1 MQAPDHTGIV
11 RTVVRSGAAG
21 GSGDCGT
28 VRATPHR
35 GTHVL
40 RKRRPIHADNPGKA
54 RDGGGCPGRST
65 VTDVPTDHFGVIGPP
80 HVHTAA
86 EHRRGRAGDSKGED
100 TPMTTTTTTEPAT
113 APEQQSGPPSATADR
128 DERRRTADA
137 LRELR
142 RPVVRMTRFGIAL
155 GAIGAVTTLV
165 PFVGIAEIGRV
176 LLAEG
181 PLDRDRVATAAVVV
195 TVALVVGWSCTG
207 AALWITHLADGRLQA
222 DLRRRMV
229 AKLGRV
235 PLGWYS
241 STTSGQVRK
250 AAQEDID
257 DLHHLTAHHDVELAG
272 AIALPLAGLGYLV
285 WVDWRLALLAL
296 ATLPVYFTAYAF
308 MMRGFAEKMTAV
320 DTAFGRVGA
329 AVVEFVHGIG
339 VVKVFGGTRRVH
351 AGYREAV
358 HAYGDQYAGWVR
370 PVLRLDAYT
379 SMALSVPVI
388 SVVGLAGGIWFTH
401 EGWVTPADVL
411 AEVLVAAVLPTTL
424 LTLNHGLT
432 AQRKAVAA
440 AGRITALLDIP
451 ELPVTDRPQK
461 PNGNDVVLDGV
472 VFGYAPGRPV
482 LHGIDL
488 TCRAGTVTALVGGS
502 GAGKSTLAALVPRFH
517 DVDAGAVRIGGTDVR
532 DIASEELYRHVGF
545 VLQDVQ
551 LLHGTVA
558 DNLRLGRPD
567 ATDDDLVAAATAARI
582 HERVTRLP
590 RGYDSVVGEDARFSG
605 GEAQRLTIARALLAD
620 APVLVLD
627 EATAYAD
634 PESEAEIQDA
644 LSTLVRGRTVLVVA
658 HRLST
663 ITGADRIVVLDAGRV
678 VEQGTHTELLAAEG
692 RYARMWA
699 AHRPA
704 DAPGAEPNEGTE
716 ETEETAR

>member
-1 MQAPDHTGIV
+1 
-11 RTVVRSGAAG
+11 
-21 GSGDCGT
+21 
-28 VRATPHR
+28 
-35 GTHVL
+35 
-40 RKRRPIHADNPGKA
+40 
-54 RDGGGCPGRST
+54 
-65 VTDVPTDHFGVIGPP
+65 
-80 HVHTAA
+80 
-86 EHRRGRAGDSKGED
+86 
-100 TPMTTTTTTEPAT
+100 MTTTTTTATEPPA
-113 APEQQSGPPSATADR
+113 AAGQPPEPPSPTADR

-142 RPVVRMTRFGIAL
+142 RPVAGMTRLGVVL
-155 GAIGAVTTLV
+155 GAIGAVGTLV
-165 PFVGIAEIGRV
+165 PFVGIAEIGRI

-181 PLDRDRVATAAVVV
+181 PVDGDRVTAAAVVV
-195 TVALVVGWSCTG
+195 ALALVAGWSCTG

-222 DLRRRMV
+222 GLRRRMV

-250 AAQEDID
+250 AAQDDIET
-257 DLHHLTAHHDVELAG
+257 LHHLTAHHDVELAG
-272 AIALPLAGLGYLV
+272 AIALPVAGLGYLT

-296 ATLPVYFTAYAF
+296 ATLPVYLTAYAF
-308 MMRGFAEKMTAV
+308 MMRGFAEKMAAV

-370 PVLRLDAYT
+370 PVLKLDACT

-411 AEVLVAAVLPTTL
+411 AEVLVATVLPTTL
-424 LTLNHGLT
+424 LTLNQGLA
-432 AQRKAVAA
+432 AQREAVAA
-440 AGRITALLDIP
+440 AGRITALLDVP
-451 ELPVTDRPQK
+451 ELPVAARPRK
-461 PNGNDVVLDGV
+461 PNGHDVVCEGV
-472 VFGYAPGRPV
+472 VFGYAPDRPV
-482 LHGIDL
+482 LRGIDL
-488 TCRAGTVTALVGGS
+488 SCRAGSVTALVGGS

-517 DVDAGAVRIGGTDVR
+517 DVDAGAVRIGGVDVR
-532 DIASEELYRHVGF
+532 DIAPGELYRHVGF

-558 DNLRLGRPD
+558 DNLRLGRPG
-567 ATDDDLVAAATAARI
+567 ATDDELVAAATAARI

-590 RGYDSVVGEDARFSG
+590 RGYDSVVGDDARFSG

-644 LSTLVRGRTVLVVA
+644 LSTLVPGRTVLVVA

-663 ITGADRIVVLDAGRV
+663 VTGADRIVVLDAGRI
-678 VEQGTHTELLAAEG
+678 VEQGTHPELLAAEG

-704 DAPGAEPNEGTE
+704 DAPGDEQTGDTEQTGGTGQTGDTEQTGQTGDTE
-716 ETEETAR
+716 ETGESAR

>member
-1 MQAPDHTGIV
+1 
-11 RTVVRSGAAG
+11 
-21 GSGDCGT
+21 
-28 VRATPHR
+28 
-35 GTHVL
+35 
-40 RKRRPIHADNPGKA
+40 
-54 RDGGGCPGRST
+54 
-65 VTDVPTDHFGVIGPP
+65 
-80 HVHTAA
+80 
-86 EHRRGRAGDSKGED
+86 
-100 TPMTTTTTTEPAT
+100 MTTTTTGPETAAGQRPAAGDAA
-113 APEQQSGPPSATADR
+113 AP

-142 RPVVRMTRFGIAL
+142 RPVAWMTRLGVVL
-155 GAIGAVTTLV
+155 GAVGAVTNLV
-165 PFVGIAEIGRV
+165 PFVGIAEIGRA
-176 LLAEG
+176 LLADG
-181 PLDRDRVATAAVVV
+181 PLERDRVVTAAVVV
-195 TVALVVGWSCTG
+195 AVTLVVGWSCNG

-257 DLHHLTAHHDVELAG
+257 DLHHLIAHHDVELTG
-272 AIALPLAGLGYLV
+272 AIALPLAGLGYLL

-308 MMRGFAEKMTAV
+308 MMRGFAEKMTSLDA
-320 DTAFGRVGA
+320 AFGRVSS

-339 VVKVFGGTRRVH
+339 VVKVFGGTRRAH

-370 PVLRLDAYT
+370 PVLRLEAYT

-401 EGWVTPADVL
+401 RGWVGPADVL

-424 LTLNHGLT
+424 LTLNQGLT

-440 AGRITALLDIP
+440 AGRITALLDVP
-451 ELPVTDRPQK
+451 ELPVTARPE
-461 PNGNDVVLDGV
+461 PPRGRDVVLDKV
-472 VFGYAPGRPV
+472 VFGYEPGRPV

-532 DIASEELYRHVGF
+532 DIAPQELYRHVGF

-558 DNLRLGRPD
+558 DNLRLGRPE
-567 ATDDDLVAAATAARI
+567 ATDHDLVAAAKAARI
-582 HERVTRLP
+582 HDRIARLP
-590 RGYDSVVGEDARFSG
+590 RGYDTVVGDDARFSG

-620 APVLVLD
+620 TPVLVLD

-634 PESEAEIQDA
+634 PESEAQIQDA

-663 ITGADRIVVLDAGRV
+663 ITGADRIAVLDGGRL
-678 VEQGTHTELLAAEG
+678 VEQGTHTELLAADG

-704 DAPGAEPNEGTE
+704 GAPGAEPTKEAG
-716 ETEETAR
+716 R

>member
-1 MQAPDHTGIV
+1 MT
-11 RTVVRSGAAG
+11 T
-21 GSGDCGT
+21 
-28 VRATPHR
+28 
-35 GTHVL
+35 
-40 RKRRPIHADNPGKA
+40 
-54 RDGGGCPGRST
+54 
-65 VTDVPTDHFGVIGPP
+65 
-80 HVHTAA
+80 TA
-86 EHRRGRAGDSKGED
+86 
-100 TPMTTTTTTEPAT
+100 TTTTTTSEETA
-113 APEQQSGPPSATADR
+113 APEEGRAQPDAEKAQRKRS
-128 DERRRTADA
+128 ADA

-142 RPVVRMTRFGIAL
+142 RPVAWMTRL
-155 GAIGAVTTLV
+155 GALLGAVGALANLL
-165 PFVGIAEIGRV
+165 PFVGIAEIGRA
-176 LLAEG
+176 LLADG
-181 PLDRDRVATAAVVV
+181 PLDRDRVVTAAVAVAV
-195 TVALVVGWSCTG
+195 TLVAGWSCNG
-207 AALWITHLADGRLQA
+207 IALWITHVADGRLQA
-222 DLRRRMV
+222 ALRRRMA

-257 DLHHLTAHHDVELAG
+257 DLHHLIAHHDVELAG
-272 AIALPLAGLGYLV
+272 AVALPLAGLGYLL

-296 ATLPVYFTAYAF
+296 VTLPVYFTAYAF
-308 MMRGFAEKMTAV
+308 MMRGFAEKMTAL

-358 HAYGDQYAGWVR
+358 HTYGDQYTGWVR
-370 PVLRLDAYT
+370 PVLKLEAYT

-388 SVVGLAGGIWFTH
+388 SLVGLTGGIWFTH
-401 EGWVTPADVL
+401 EGWVSPADVL

-424 LTLNHGLT
+424 LTLNQGLT

-440 AGRITALLDIP
+440 AGRITALLEVP
-451 ELPVTDRPQK
+451 ELPVPGKPQQ
-461 PNGNDVVLDGV
+461 PDGNDVAVEGV
-472 VFGYAPGRPV
+472 VFGYEPGRPV

-488 TCRAGTVTALVGGS
+488 DCRAGTVTALVGGS

-517 DVDAGAVRIGGTDVR
+517 DVDAGTVRIGGADVR
-532 DIASEELYRHVGF
+532 DIAPDDLYRHVGF

-567 ATDDDLVAAATAARI
+567 ATEAELVAAATAARI
-582 HERVTRLP
+582 HDRVTRLP
-590 RGYDSVVGEDARFSG
+590 HGYDTVVGEDARFSG

-620 APVLVLD
+620 TPVLVLD

-663 ITGADRIVVLDAGRV
+663 ITGADRIAVLDGGRV
-678 VEQGTHTELLAAEG
+678 VEQGTHTELLAADG
-692 RYARMWA
+692 RYARMWE

-704 DAPGAEPNEGTE
+704 GEPGAEPTE
-716 ETEETAR
+716 ETDR

>member
-1 MQAPDHTGIV
+1 M
-11 RTVVRSGAAG
+11 
-21 GSGDCGT
+21 
-28 VRATPHR
+28 
-35 GTHVL
+35 
-40 RKRRPIHADNPGKA
+40 
-54 RDGGGCPGRST
+54 
-65 VTDVPTDHFGVIGPP
+65 
-80 HVHTAA
+80 
-86 EHRRGRAGDSKGED
+86 
-100 TPMTTTTTTEPAT
+100 TTTTTEPTTEPTT
-113 APEQQSGPPSATADR
+113 APEQRTEARPTAER
-128 DERRRTADA
+128 DERRRTAEA

-142 RPVVRMTRFGIAL
+142 RPVAWMTRLGIVL
-155 GAIGAVTTLV
+155 GVLGAVTTLV
-165 PFVGIAEIGRV
+165 PFVGIAEIGRA
-176 LLAEG
+176 LLADG
-181 PLDRDRVATAAVVV
+181 PLDRDRVVTAAVVV
-195 TVALVVGWSCTG
+195 TVTLVVGWSCNG

-241 STTSGQVRK
+241 STTSGHVRK

-257 DLHHLTAHHDVELAG
+257 DLHHLIAHHDVELSG
-272 AIALPLAGLGYLV
+272 AIALPLAGLGYLAC
-285 WVDWRLALLAL
+285 VDWRLALLAL
-296 ATLPVYFTAYAF
+296 ATLPVYFTSYAF
-308 MMRGFAEKMTAV
+308 MMRGFAEKMAAL
-320 DTAFGRVGA
+320 DTAFGRVSA

-339 VVKVFGGTRRVH
+339 VVKVFGGTRRAH

-358 HAYGDQYAGWVR
+358 HAYGDQYVGWVR
-370 PVLRLDAYT
+370 PVLKLEAYT

-388 SVVGLAGGIWFTH
+388 SMVGLAGGIWFTH
-401 EGWVTPADVL
+401 EGWVSPADVL

-424 LTLNHGLT
+424 LTVNQGLT

-440 AGRITALLDIP
+440 AGRITALLDVS
-451 ELPVTDRPQK
+451 ELPVSDRPQR

-472 VFGYAPGRPV
+472 VFGYDPDRPV
-482 LHGIDL
+482 LRGVDL

-517 DVDAGAVRIGGTDVR
+517 DVAAGTVRIGGTDVR
-532 DIASEELYRHVGF
+532 DIAPEELYRHVGF

-567 ATDDDLVAAATAARI
+567 ASDAELVAAATAARI
-582 HERVTRLP
+582 HDRVMRLP
-590 RGYDSVVGEDARFSG
+590 HGYDTAVGEEARFSG

-663 ITGADRIVVLDAGRV
+663 ITGADRIVVLHEGRV
-678 VEQGTHTELLAAEG
+678 AEEGTHTELLAAEG

-699 AHRPA
+699 AHHPA
-704 DAPGAEPNEGTE
+704 GAPGAEPTE
-716 ETEETAR
+716 ESAR

>member
-1 MQAPDHTGIV
+1 
-11 RTVVRSGAAG
+11 
-21 GSGDCGT
+21 
-28 VRATPHR
+28 
-35 GTHVL
+35 
-40 RKRRPIHADNPGKA
+40 
-54 RDGGGCPGRST
+54 
-65 VTDVPTDHFGVIGPP
+65 
-80 HVHTAA
+80 
-86 EHRRGRAGDSKGED
+86 
-100 TPMTTTTTTEPAT
+100 MTTTTAAEPTT
-113 APEQQSGPPSATADR
+113 APEQPEAPPAPPDDR

-137 LRELR
+137 LRQLR
-142 RPVVRMTRFGIAL
+142 RPVAWMTRLGIVL
-155 GAIGAVTTLV
+155 GAIGAVTNLV
-165 PFVGIAEIGRV
+165 PFVGIAEIGRT
-176 LLAEG
+176 LLADG
-181 PLDRDRVATAAVVV
+181 PLDRDRVVTAAVVV
-195 TVALVVGWSCTG
+195 AVTLVVGWSCNGT
-207 AALWITHLADGRLQA
+207 ALWITHLADGRLQA

-241 STTSGQVRK
+241 ATTSGQVRK

-257 DLHHLTAHHDVELAG
+257 DLHHLIAHHDVELSG
-272 AIALPLAGLGYLV
+272 AVTLPVAGLGYLL

-296 ATLPVYFTAYAF
+296 LTLPVYFTAYAF
-308 MMRGFAEKMTAV
+308 MMRGFTEKMAEL
-320 DTAFGRVGA
+320 DSAFGRVSA

-339 VVKVFGGTRRVH
+339 VVKVFGGTRRAH

-370 PVLRLDAYT
+370 PVLKLEAYT

-388 SVVGLAGGIWFTH
+388 SVVGMAGGTWFTH
-401 EGWVTPADVL
+401 EGWVSPSDVL

-424 LTLNHGLT
+424 LTLNQGLT

-440 AGRITALLDIP
+440 AGRITALLDVP
-451 ELPVTDRPQK
+451 ELPVTDQPRR

-472 VFGYAPGRPV
+472 LFAYESGRPV

-532 DIASEELYRHVGF
+532 DMAPEELYRHVGF

-567 ATDDDLVAAATAARI
+567 ATDAELVAAATTARI

-634 PESEAEIQDA
+634 AESEAEIQDA
-644 LSTLVRGRTVLVVA
+644 LSTLVRGRTVIVVA

-663 ITGADRIVVLDAGRV
+663 ITGADRILVLDAGRV
-678 VEQGTHTELLAAEG
+678 AEQGTHTELLAADG

-699 AHRPA
+699 AHHPA
-704 DAPGAEPNEGTE
+704 GTPDAEPTE
-716 ETEETAR
+716 ETDR